1 MKNTLKVKGT
11 YEFEIRKADGTLKDK
26 WTVDNLV
33 VNAGLAELANLT
45 GDVSTPTAFTYIA
58 VGSNSAA
65 VDATQTTLST
75 EIVASG
81 LERAAGTVSRQTTT
95 ATNDT
100 YQITHTWTATG
111 SVTVEEVG
119 VFNAASAGTML
130 SRALTTTKAL
140 ATDETLVG
148 TYKLVFANA

>member
-1 MKNTLKVKGT
+1 MENTLKVKGT
-11 YEFEIRKADGTLKDK
+11 YDFKILDKEGNIKDE

-33 VNAGLAELANLT
+33 VNAGLAQLALLT
-45 GDVSTPTAFTYIA
+45 GDAAAVPFTYIA
-58 VGSNSAA
+58 VGSSSAA
-65 VDATQTTLST
+65 VAATDTALTT

-95 ATNDT
+95 AANDT